1 MRIAG
6 IPPCLSP
13 VAYLLR
19 KCPALGAGQWRIHE
33 SSVWIIDMR
42 GFVGREFPHS
52 RARNLDVDHGLTP
65 SLHRTQHPHK
75 PPTRQQ
81 KIRERK

>member
-52 RARNLDVDHGLTP
+52 
-65 SLHRTQHPHK
+65 
-75 PPTRQQ
+75 
-81 KIRERK
+81 